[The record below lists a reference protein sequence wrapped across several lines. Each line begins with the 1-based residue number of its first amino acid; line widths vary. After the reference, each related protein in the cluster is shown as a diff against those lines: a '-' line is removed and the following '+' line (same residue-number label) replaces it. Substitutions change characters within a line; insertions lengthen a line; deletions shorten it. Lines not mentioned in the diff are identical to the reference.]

1 MRSLLMVP
9 AHKPSCLEKC
19 WKMGADGIVCD
30 LEDSVP
36 VGSKSTALHTLRHYL
51 EKGTARPF
59 VRINPCVAETELDH
73 LHGLIGGVMVPKV
86 KSPSD
91 IPRVCRMY
99 PVILVIETAMAIV
112 NLDRLMELDC
122 VIGAVFGVGDYSAD
136 MGLIDRPW
144 AGSVNERFAYAKQ
157 KLATTAQAFEKMAL
171 DTSFFVKG
179 PSAADETRKQWLEA
193 ASWGFTGASPI
204 HPGQV
209 PVANEVFFID
219 AHKRN
224 WSRNVISTAEDK
236 RGEVYVDVEGF
247 VVGPPHV
254 KQAQGQ
260 LR

>member
-9 AHKPSCLEKC
+9 AHKSSCLEKAPRL
-19 WKMGADGIVCD
+19 GADHIVCD

-36 VGSKSTALHTLRHYL
+36 IGSKSTALHTLSHHL
-51 EKGTARPF
+51 EHSTMRPF
-59 VRINPCVAETELDH
+59 VRINPCAIDEELDQ
-73 LHGLIGGVMVPKV
+73 LSGRIGGVMVPKV
-86 KSPSD
+86 KGPSD
-91 IPRVCRMY
+91 IPRRCRQM
-99 PVILVIETAMAIV
+99 PVMLVIETAMAIV

-136 MGLIDRPW
+136 MRLIDRPW
-144 AGSVNERFAYAKQ
+144 AGTVNERFVYAKQ
-157 KLATTAQAFEKMAL
+157 KLATVARAFDKMAL

-179 PSAADETRKQWLEA
+179 PSAADETRKQWTEV

-204 HPGQV
+204 HPAQI
-209 PVANEVFFID
+209 PVANEVFFLD
-219 AHKRN
+219 AQKRN
-224 WSRNVISTAEDK
+224 WSRNVISTADQK
-236 RGEVYVDVEGF
+236 LGEVYVDYEGF